1 MGGCGEDRGD
11 GRTATQAD
19 ERRRGAP
26 LPALCSPLRARVT
39 GRVATPA
46 AIELSG
52 LALSRTQPGV
62 LWTHNDSGDAARLF
76 ALAADGRL
84 RAELA
89 VPNATNIDWEEIAIG
104 DAIGV
109 GDALYIADIGDNLA
123 RRSEIVVYAVPEPRL
138 GDRQGPGATAP
149 ARRIALRYPDGAHD
163 AEALLVDP
171 RSGALVIVTKSF
183 GGEASVYAS
192 RPRAGAGTLRPA
204 GSLSLGVGEAITA
217 GSVSAD
223 GRTVALRSY
232 GRAYVWTRRA
242 RESLPAAL
250 RRAPCVAGSELS
262 SEGQGE
268 ALAVNRDGRAL
279 STVAEGQRPP
289 IRRYAAPGSSQR

>member
-1 MGGCGEDRGD
+1 M
-11 GRTATQAD
+11 
-19 ERRRGAP
+19 
-26 LPALCSPLRARVT
+26 T

-46 AIELSG
+46 ATELSG
-52 LALSRTQPGV
+52 LALSRVQPGV
-62 LWTHNDSGDAARLF
+62 LWTHNDSGDSARLF

-84 RAELA
+84 RAELT
-89 VPNATNIDWEEIAIG
+89 VPSAANIDWEEIAIG
-104 DAIGV
+104 DATGDGD
-109 GDALYIADIGDNLA
+109 GDALYIGDIGDNLA
-123 RRSEIVVYAVPEPRL
+123 RRPQIVVYAVPEPRL
-138 GDRQGPGATAP
+138 GDRQGSGMTAP

-171 RSGALVIVTKSF
+171 QSGALVIVTKSF
-183 GGEASVYAS
+183 GGEARVYSS

-204 GSLSLGVGEAITA
+204 GSLSLGAGEAVTA

-223 GRTVALRSY
+223 GRTVVLRSY

-250 RRAPCVAGSELS
+250 RRAPCVAGSELM

-268 ALAVNRDGRAL
+268 ALAVDRDGRAL
-279 STVAEGQRPP
+279 STVAEGQRSP
-289 IRRYAAPGSSQR
+289 IRRYAAPGS